1 MYGNTGIAWK
11 QIDLSAL
18 CVFMFMRCGAPVA
31 VSFFWHFTPK
41 IKKIKSIFHEENHY
55 RSTWK
60 TAYYSEKRLEAWW
73 NKARS
78 QYNRSRRV
86 VMTRFEKPYRV
97 SYKDGLAA
105 AQGLTRPLFS
115 VCGYLQHKKGR

>member
-1 MYGNTGIAWK
+1 MYGNMGIAWK

-31 VSFFWHFTPK
+31 VLFFQHFTPK

-55 RSTWK
+55 RSTQK
-60 TAYYSEKRLEAWW
+60 TAYYWEKRLEAWW

-78 QYNRSRRV
+78 RYKRPRRA
-86 VMTRFEKPYRV
+86 VMTRSEKPYRV
-97 SYKDGLAA
+97 SSLVAV
-105 AQGLTRPLFS
+105 QGLTEPLFS
-115 VCGYLQHKKGR
+115 VCSYLQHKKGR